1 MDSSVILSIN
11 LRRIRKKYGFSQEE
25 LAARSD
31 LSTRSY
37 GKIERG
43 EVQASLRTMD
53 KLSIGTNLSV
63 SDLLKE
69 GLILTDRNLDEYR
82 EERA

>member
-1 MDSSVILSIN
+1 MDLCAVLAEN
-11 LRRIRKKYGFSQEE
+11 LKRYRQKYELSQEE

-43 EVQASLRTMD
+43 EVQTSLEVVDKLAKGTGLRSTELLTMD
-53 KLSIGTNLSV
+53 CRIG
-63 SDLLKE
+63 E
-69 GLILTDRNLDEYR
+69 
-82 EERA
+82 